1 MNKGFS
7 RLGARMAGTLPL
19 VLVSACVT
27 LDPPPLPES
36 DVPVLWQGPVEE
48 AAGVWPDID
57 WWNAFNDAEL
67 SALIEQ
73 VKANN
78 LDLANNERNLRSAQ
92 IALEEAGFTLFPAP
106 QLTIGTSASA
116 SRTDINGIS
125 SSSSSTGPFQLVG
138 SVSYSGILS
147 RPANYQRS
155 VADYD
160 SRVAQTASVALNTLG
175 TATSTYFQ
183 ILLIRDRIEAARQ
196 NLANAEEIAAI
207 AEARL
212 RAGVSVPIDL
222 LQQQIAIER
231 ERTNL
236 SSLVQ
241 SDLAARSSL
250 ALLLGRS
257 VQGFDVDGQT
267 LQIIEV
273 PKVQPGLPSEL
284 LVRRPDL
291 IQAEASVRSAN
302 ANVAV
307 VRTAFLPNISL
318 TSNNSASSSSL
329 ANLVSSPDTALS
341 ISANLVQTLLD
352 TGQRRRNLEQARI
365 TLENSLSSY
374 RRAVLAAFNEIEVQL
389 SNIQLLEA
397 QGQVAARN
405 LEAAEEAFRI
415 AQVRYEAGVAD
426 YQTILTSQ
434 NTLFANRNA
443 LLDNKLQ
450 QLNATLALV
459 QALGGGWHA
468 DNLIVQ

>member
-7 RLGARMAGTLPL
+7 RPGALMAGTLPL
-19 VLVSACVT
+19 LLISACVT

-36 DVPVLWQGPVEE
+36 DVPVAWHGPMEE
-48 AAGVWPDID
+48 EAGVWPDTD

-106 QLTIGTSASA
+106 QLSIGTSASA

-241 SDLAARSSL
+241 SELAARSSL

-257 VQGFDVDGQT
+257 VQGFNVDGQT
-267 LQIIEV
+267 LQLIEV

-468 DNLIVQ
+468 DNTIVQ